1 MLGSVVVTQASLS
14 MNALGGTKH
23 SSNLAF
29 TSYTHFVELLETH
42 VIANGGEMVDDQK
55 KVFPHVYT

>member
-1 MLGSVVVTQASLS
+1 